1 VYYLLVILIHV
12 LEYNIDLILI
22 YYLNIGTWTV
32 ERKMIGLVVAG
43 PLRLQVSEIK
53 AETQKHDTSALEMT

>member
-1 VYYLLVILIHV
+1 
-12 LEYNIDLILI
+12 
-22 YYLNIGTWTV
+22 
-32 ERKMIGLVVAG
+32 MIGLVVAG